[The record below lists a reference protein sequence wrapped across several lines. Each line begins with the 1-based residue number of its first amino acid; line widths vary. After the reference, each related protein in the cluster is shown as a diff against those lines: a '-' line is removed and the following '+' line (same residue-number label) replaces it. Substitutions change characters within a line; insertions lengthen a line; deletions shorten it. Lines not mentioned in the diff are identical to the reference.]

1 MEKEKTIEL
10 TLKEVKG
17 IIGLLG
23 ILKNSYEFNYDNG
36 NEVSK
41 YLISLNQRVQIRERN

>member
-1 MEKEKTIEL
+1 KEKTIEL

-17 IIGLLG
+17 IISLLSV
-23 ILKNSYEFNYDNG
+23 LKNSYEFNYENG

-41 YLISLNQRVQIRERN
+41 YITSLNQRVQIRERN

>member
-1 MEKEKTIEL
+1 MKEEKTIEL

-17 IIGLLG
+17 IIGLLS

-36 NEVSK
+36 IEVSK
-41 YLISLNQRVQIRERN
+41 YITSLNQRVQIRERN